1 METVAQTA
9 AKLAGAEVGK
19 VAWKSF
25 EDGWPNLYIE
35 DVSQIQGADVTFL
48 ASLMKPAELFA
59 QYALMCALPRY
70 GAHSLKVVVPY
81 FPTATM
87 ERVEDEGQV
96 ATAKSLARLL
106 STIPMT
112 ASGPAQVA
120 IFDIHALAERFF
132 FGDGVVPRML
142 SLMPEL
148 TADLKPDKITIA
160 FPDAGAQ
167 KRYGRVFPGFAQVIC
182 HKDRVGDRREVRI
195 IEGNPKDC
203 DVVIIDDLVK
213 TGGTLIQCRNVLM
226 KAGARSVS
234 VSIVHPVF
242 PEESW
247 RKFTPDLFREI
258 RVMDT
263 CPETSKL
270 IDDVAPFKVASMAS
284 ALARIISE

>member
-1 METVAQTA
+1 MES
-9 AKLAGAEVGK
+9 

-25 EDGWPNLYIE
+25 EDSWPNLYLKE
-35 DVSQIQGADVTFL
+35 VGSLQNADVTFL
-48 ASLMKPAELFA
+48 TSLLKPADLFA

-87 ERVEDEGQV
+87 ERIEDEGQV

-112 ASGPAQVA
+112 ASGPAQVV
-120 IFDIHALAERFF
+120 IFDIHAQAERFF

-148 TADLKPDKITIA
+148 AKELQPDRDVVA

-167 KRYGRVFPGFAQVIC
+167 KRFGRVFPGFNQVIC
-182 HKDRVGDRREVRI
+182 HKDRIGDRREVRI
-195 IEGNPKDC
+195 IEGNPKDR

-213 TGGTLIQCRNVLM
+213 TGGTLIQCRHALM
-226 KAGARSVS
+226 NAGAKSVS

-247 RKFTPDLFREI
+247 RKFTPELFREI
-258 RVMDT
+258 HVTDS
-263 CPETSKL
+263 CPEIVSQMNG
-270 IDDVAPFKVASMAS
+270 VAPFKITSMARV
-284 ALARIISE
+284 LVRIVGEEC